1 MSESFVKRYPRE
13 HPAAG
18 QIVTRPARCTCG
30 RLFTQTELNS
40 AGLSG
45 FTEGARASYLE
56 ACAVTS
62 SGRIYQP
69 RSCVKCERLL
79 TAPSKK

>member
-1 MSESFVKRYPRE
+1 MPDSFVKRYPRD

-18 QIVTRPARCTCG
+18 QIVTRTARCTCG
-30 RLFTQTELNS
+30 ALFTQTELNS

-45 FTEGARASYLE
+45 FTPGALENYLK

-62 SGRIYQP
+62 SGAIYQP
-69 RSCVKCERLL
+69 RSCVRCERLL
-79 TAPSKK
+79 TAKT